1 MNSGSVY
8 LISLVGV
15 SLSLAL
21 SVLGYLLVRSR
32 RQFERSQSA
41 NVDLKGR
48 IKELTSLIAT
58 AKQEYESKLKFFI
71 DISHELRTPLTLIL
85 TPLDDLIATSP
96 PACAHTKSLLL
107 IQKNAF
113 RLLRLVNQLIDLRKI
128 ELGKL
133 SLKSSE
139 NDLVQATRQMMEA
152 FDELAAK
159 RKIDFRLITQERELN
174 VWFDP
179 GMLEKVLF
187 NLLFNAFKFTTN
199 TGLIYVKIDK
209 TDREVIITVEDSGV
223 GMSAEVVKRAFDLF
237 HETDFNHGQSFG
249 LGLALAKELIDL
261 HQGEIV
267 LASTQ
272 WKGTTVSVHLPLGS
286 SHLKKE
292 QTGNLP
298 LTPEKLTKDSSI
310 YVTEFQD
317 GTYAITERDELAV
330 SKDNSILIIED
341 NDDLRKYLSEKLA
354 DTYEVLLA
362 DNGIMGLQMAYGNIP
377 DLILCDVNM
386 PGRSGIDVIRILK
399 GDFKTSHIPVV
410 LITSNSSVEHQIEG
424 IKSMAD
430 AYIIKPFNLQ
440 FLRETVRSLLK
451 GRVSLREHFTTE
463 ITADDKGYI
472 VNKLDKKFVNDFS
485 AIVEGNLS
493 NEDFTVDTICR
504 SIGVSKV
511 QLYRKVK
518 VLLEINVNDYIINRR
533 LQKAK
538 YLLKHEQLPISEI
551 AAKVGFSSAAYF
563 STVFKSKFNVTPKQ
577 YKSEKR
583 VA

>member
-1 MNSGSVY
+1 MNPGPVY
-8 LISLVGV
+8 IVSFVGV
-15 SLSLAL
+15 ILFLTL
-21 SVLGYLLVRSR
+21 SVLGYLVVKSR
-32 RQFERSQSA
+32 RQIQRLQVTNA
-41 NVDLKGR
+41 DLSGR
-48 IKELTSLIAT
+48 VEELTGLVSIT
-58 AKQEYESKLKFFI
+58 KQAYESKLKFFI
-71 DISHELRTPLTLIL
+71 DIAHELRTPLTLIL

-96 PACAHTKSLLL
+96 PACAHRQSLSL
-107 IQKNAF
+107 IQKNSF

-133 SLKSSE
+133 SLRATE
-139 NDLVQATRQMMEA
+139 NDLVQAIRQMMEA

-179 GMLEKVLF
+179 GMLEKVMF

-209 TDREVIITVEDSGV
+209 IAKEVIITVEDSGI
-223 GMSAEVVKRAFDLF
+223 GMNAEAVKRAFDLF
-237 HETDFNHGQSFG
+237 HEADFNQGQGFG
-249 LGLALAKELIDL
+249 LGLPLAKELIDL
-261 HQGEIV
+261 HQGQIL
-267 LASTQ
+267 LASTP
-272 WKGTTVSVHLPLGS
+272 WRGTTVSVHLPLGS
-286 SHLKKE
+286 GHLTKE
-292 QTGNLP
+292 QMGDSPTA
-298 LTPEKLTKDSSI
+298 PEKLTKDSSI
-310 YVTEFQD
+310 YVTEFRD
-317 GTYAITERDELAV
+317 GTYAITERNELAV

-341 NDDLRKYLSEKLA
+341 NDDLRKYLSEKLS

-362 DNGIMGLQMAYGNIP
+362 DNGIVGLQMAYGNIP

-386 PGRSGIDVIRILK
+386 PGRSGIDVISILK
-399 GDFKTSHIPVV
+399 SDFKTSHIPVV

-451 GRVSLREHFTTE
+451 GRVSLREHFTTG

-485 AIVEGNLS
+485 AIVEGNLA
-493 NEDFTVDTICR
+493 NEDFTVDDICR
-504 SIGVSKV
+504 NIGVSKV

-518 VLLEINVNDYIINRR
+518 ALLEVNVNDYIINRR

-538 YLLKHEQLPISEI
+538 YLLKHEHLPISEI

-583 VA
+583 MA